1 MLYLKTIVVL
11 GALLWSAGFVQA
23 APQLLLEL
31 PLESPGEDYSA
42 NVEWDEAGFIGRIRM
57 HIYTRGEKPTKTVEL
72 PQIKPL
78 PANLIWIT
86 NEWVACESFVAER
99 GAAFFY
105 MHVPRGKG
113 YMIEI
118 FAPEADGD
126 WLISYTTNDSVSSG
140 TIDTISRSHS
150 SLFPILLRDLP
161 QDGLSYLSADFPYL
175 LADAVDSFAEWRKRE
190 RFTEMK
196 FLTPIAEKS
205 DLGRLVVAS
214 TDGTAEIIYFP
225 QGTTTTR
232 EMLALTQRQPLPE
245 SVQRIIN
252 GIDPPA
258 INIEWTSDTGDFH
271 VTGKWED
278 GITTETELI
287 TGRFEGVSDS
297 VYSGP
302 GIKDL
307 LRESESSNGG
317 DNTKDSKTKSTSS
330 EAKKPTSSSAKSSSS
345 GSGKSSSTT
354 KSSSKSSAKS
364 KSPSR
369 SK

>member
-1 MLYLKTIVVL
+1 MLYLKRLVVL
-11 GALLWSAGFVQA
+11 GALLWSVALVQA
-23 APQLLLEL
+23 APQLLLKV

-42 NVEWDEAGFIGRIRM
+42 NVEWDDAGFIGRIRM

-105 MHVPRGKG
+105 VHVPRGKG

-118 FAPEADGD
+118 FAPEAEGD
-126 WLISYTTNDSVSSG
+126 WLVSYTTNDSVSSD
-140 TIDTISRSHS
+140 TIGTISRGHS

-161 QDGLSYLSADFPYL
+161 EDGLAYLSADFPYL
-175 LADAVDSFAEWRKRE
+175 LADAVDSFTEWRKRE
-190 RFTEMK
+190 KFREIK
-196 FLTPIAEKS
+196 FLTSIAEKPA
-205 DLGRLVVAS
+205 LGRLVIAS
-214 TDGTAEIIYFP
+214 TDDTAEIIYFP

-232 EMLALTQRQPLPE
+232 EMLALTQRQPLPD
-245 SVQRIIN
+245 SIQRIIN

-258 INIEWTSDTGDFH
+258 LNIEWTGDVGDFH

-278 GITTETELI
+278 GTTTKTELV

-307 LRESESSNGG
+307 LRESKTSKGGENAKNSNP
-317 DNTKDSKTKSTSS
+317 KSSTSS
-330 EAKKPTSSSAKSSSS
+330 DPKKPSSRTTKSS
-345 GSGKSSSTT
+345 
-354 KSSSKSSAKS
+354 KSSSKSSAKK